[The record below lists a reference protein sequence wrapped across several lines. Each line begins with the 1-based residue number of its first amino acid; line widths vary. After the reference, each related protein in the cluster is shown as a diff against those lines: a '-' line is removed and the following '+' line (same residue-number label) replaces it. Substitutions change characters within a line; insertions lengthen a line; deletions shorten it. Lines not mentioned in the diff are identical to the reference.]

1 MSPPTPGHRDAE
13 EEFESGGGPLRLT
26 MALASATPKTALAST
41 PADSGKTGRASAD
54 SSTLRCLSESTAA
67 WAPTPADSGKAASSA
82 TPADSGKAASATPA
96 DKAGAANSSSAA
108 WASTPADSGKAASS
122 AMPADS
128 GKAALKA
135 SGKVDDHD
143 EYQDR
148 QAFSGMRGSVLSP
161 SSCGV
166 SPVPSRISFGT
177 LSWSARVS
185 AIG

>member
-1 MSPPTPGHRDAE
+1 MSPPTPGHRDTE

-26 MALASATPKTALAST
+26 MALASATPKAALAST

-82 TPADSGKAASATPA
+82 TPADSGKAA
-96 DKAGAANSSSAA
+96 
-108 WASTPADSGKAASS
+108 
-122 AMPADS
+122 
-128 GKAALKA
+128 LKA

-148 QAFSGMRGSVLSP
+148 QAFSGMRGLCALSLLLWGFPRPLQNFVWDPVLV
-161 SSCGV
+161 GQ
-166 SPVPSRISFGT
+166 G
-177 LSWSARVS
+177 LGHRVILIIM
-185 AIG
+185 AIGFSLVQGRALGVGFSCSVSL